1 MKNFK
6 TLVWIGYILAL
17 VSIVVGILDKIFG
30 LFIFSLIPTS
40 YLKFSEL
47 CLLFIISLSLVQIAL
62 GKKGTE

>member
-47 CLLFIISLSLVQIAL
+47 CLLFVISLSLVQLAL

>member
-1 MKNFK
+1 MKYFK
-6 TLVWIGYILAL
+6 TLVWIGYILSL
-17 VSIVVGILDKIFG
+17 VSIIIGILDKIFG